1 MRERNF
7 TLPAHASPAQV
18 REFVS
23 YWRGCAMA
31 VEPLRHVLDK
41 DRLVDAYTAD
51 MTTVL
56 DALEATQAEIAE
68 LTERLEYIVERGRR
82 R

>member
-7 TLPAHASPAQV
+7 TLPANASPAQV

-23 YWRGCAMA
+23 FWRGCVVA
-31 VEPLRHVLDK
+31 VEPLRHVLDSGAMDK
-41 DRLVDAYTAD
+41 LVDAYIAD

-56 DALEATQAEIAE
+56 DALELEE
-68 LTERLEYIVERGRR
+68 SSKTEEA
-82 R
+82 